1 MKLRYAIYSLAAAAL
16 FMTACTNENDAFD
29 LETENSAM
37 QQQKVTFPED
47 DGSKLLSGK
56 TYIMVRTILQN
67 ATSYDFAKT
76 LAKIEITEAEY
87 NEIAAFTTELVS
99 SCKNNKE
106 KYNAAFKWITTNV
119 KYAQGWVNNDPYP
132 VFKNK
137 EAICQGYADLLTV
150 MMHSQGIPC
159 FTINGELYNPGSEWY
174 IGGHAW
180 NYVYTGADGTTNVKE
195 WYVSDPTNNGSFTVA
210 ATSSYG
216 HLRPTVITIPVYED
230 ENFQYNFE
238 ESQLNVYSIKS
249 KDAQVVIPF
258 SVNNLKI
265 TSLNPQRATPEEVK
279 EIYIGKNITSLGNN
293 FVGLSVH
300 ATKVEEFYIDP
311 ENSVLESFSN
321 VIYKKNGNN
330 YEMYLISPQ
339 ATSIE
344 LKPIESFDKES
355 KLKDLKNLES
365 VVFVPGTKSI
375 GAWTV
380 ENCPKLHT
388 AYIPEDTKVDDG
400 AFNGVASNFKIV
412 RGNYTNIP
420 QIKY

>member
-1 MKLRYAIYSLAAAAL
+1 MKLRYAIYSLAVAAL

-56 TYIMVRTILQN
+56 TYVMVRTILQN
-67 ATSYDFAKT
+67 APSYDFAKT
-76 LAKIEITEAEY
+76 LANIQITEEQY
-87 NEIAAFTTELVS
+87 NEIATFTTELVS
-99 SCKNNKE
+99 NCKNNKE
-106 KYNAAFKWITTNV
+106 KYNTAFKWITTNV
-119 KYAQGWVNNDPYP
+119 KYAQGWVDNNPYP

-180 NYVYTGADGTTNVKE
+180 NYVYTGAEGTTNVKE
-195 WYVSDPTNNGSFTVA
+195 WYVSDPTNNGSFGIGT
-210 ATSSYG
+210 TSSYG
-216 HLRPTVITIPVYED
+216 HLRPTIITIPVYED

-238 ESQLNVYSIKS
+238 DSQLNIFSIKS
-249 KDAQVVIPF
+249 KEAQVVIPF

-265 TSLNPQRATPEEVK
+265 TSLNIQRATPEEVK

-321 VIYKKNGNN
+321 VIYRKSGNN
-330 YEMYLISPQ
+330 YEICMIAPQ

-344 LKPIESFDKES
+344 LKPIEYFDKES
-355 KLKDLKNLES
+355 KLKNLENLES

-380 ENCPKLHT
+380 EYCPKLHT
-388 AYIPEDTKVDDG
+388 AYIPEDTKVEDG
-400 AFNGVASNFKIV
+400 AFSGVASNFKIV